1 MVTGEHVAGQ
11 DEAGTAGAAGDEAG
25 ELLEAGTAGADEALL
40 VAGAEEAGTAG
51 AAGDEA
57 GELLEAGTA
66 GADEAS
72 LVAGAE
78 EASLVAGAEETS
90 LVAGVEE
97 ASLVAGAEEA
107 SLVAGAEEAS
117 LVAGAEEASLVA
129 GAEEAGTA
137 GAELAGA
144 LGWVTGKE
152 VVETTVERAGQ
163 LVTSGPQLVMVTSCV
178 LITIET
184 GGAAG
189 AELAGELLDAGTAG
203 AEAGAEDGPGAWIC
217 PSPIWETMGWE
228 A

>member
-90 LVAGVEE
+90 LVAGV
-97 ASLVAGAEEA
+97 EEA

>member
-78 EASLVAGAEETS
+78 EASLVAGAEET
-90 LVAGVEE
+90 
-97 ASLVAGAEEA
+97 

>member
-11 DEAGTAGAAGDEAG
+11 DEAGTTGAAGDEAG

-51 AAGDEA
+51 AAGEEA
-57 GELLEAGTA
+57 GELLDAGTAGAEEAGTA
-66 GADEAS
+66 GALVAGALVAGV

-78 EASLVAGAEETS
+78 VAGALE
-90 LVAGVEE
+90 AGEE
-97 ASLVAGAEEA
+97 AGTAGA
-107 SLVAGAEEAS
+107 LDAG
-117 LVAGAEEASLVA
+117 LL
-129 GAEEAGTA
+129 AGTA

-163 LVTSGPQLVMVTSCV
+163 LVTSGPQLVMITSFV

-189 AELAGELLDAGTAG
+189 AELTGELLDAGTAG

>member
-51 AAGDEA
+51 AAGEEA
-57 GELLEAGTA
+57 GELLDAGTAGAEEAGTADALVAGALVAGALVAGAEVAGALEAGLEAGEEAGTA
-66 GADEAS
+66 GALD
-72 LVAGAE
+72 AG
-78 EASLVAGAEETS
+78 L
-90 LVAGVEE
+90 L
-97 ASLVAGAEEA
+97 
-107 SLVAGAEEAS
+107 
-117 LVAGAEEASLVA
+117 
-129 GAEEAGTA
+129 AGTA

-189 AELAGELLDAGTAG
+189 AELTGELLDAGTAG

>member
-1 MVTGEHVAGQ
+1 M
-11 DEAGTAGAAGDEAG
+11 
-25 ELLEAGTAGADEALL
+25 LEAGTAGADEALL

-51 AAGDEA
+51 AAGEEA
-57 GELLEAGTA
+57 GELLDAGTAGAEEAGTA
-66 GADEAS
+66 GALVAGALVAGA

-78 EASLVAGAEETS
+78 VAGALE
-90 LVAGVEE
+90 AGEE
-97 ASLVAGAEEA
+97 AGEEAGTAGA
-107 SLVAGAEEAS
+107 LDAG
-117 LVAGAEEASLVA
+117 LL
-129 GAEEAGTA
+129 AGTA

-163 LVTSGPQLVMVTSCV
+163 LVTSGPQLVMVTSFV

>member
-25 ELLEAGTAGADEALL
+25 ELLDAGTAGADEALL

-51 AAGDEA
+51 AAGEEA
-57 GELLEAGTA
+57 GELLDAGTA
-66 GADEAS
+66 GADEA
-72 LVAGAE
+72 L
-78 EASLVAGAEETS
+78 
-90 LVAGVEE
+90 
-97 ASLVAGAEEA
+97 
-107 SLVAGAEEAS
+107 
-117 LVAGAEEASLVA
+117 LVA
-129 GAEEAGTA
+129 GAEEAGAEEAGTAGALVAGALVAGALVAGAEVAGALEAGLEAGEEAGTAGALDAGLLA

-163 LVTSGPQLVMVTSCV
+163 LVTSGPQLVMVTSLV
-178 LITIET
+178 LITMET

-189 AELAGELLDAGTAG
+189 AELTGELLDAGTAG
-203 AEAGAEDGPGAWIC
+203 AEAGADDGPGAWIC